1 MNQRTPDLEHV
12 DVTYVANL
20 ARIELSAEETE
31 KFQAELDTVVAYI
44 HQLNELELEGV
55 EPMSHPHPRENVLR
69 EDSPVAGPDAELL
82 LKNAPACVQDLIRV
96 PQMMEDS

>member
-1 MNQRTPDLEHV
+1 MNESTPDLEHV

-31 KFQAELDTVVAYI
+31 RFQGELDTVVAYI
-44 HQLNELELEGV
+44 HQLNELDLEGI

-69 EDSPVAGPDAELL
+69 EDVPVEGPDPEEL
-82 LKNAPACVQDLIRV
+82 LKNAPATIQDLIRV
-96 PQMMEDS
+96 PQMMEDA